1 MDPAR
6 YKKALNS
13 AYHRVQNQWPRL
25 QIMVIL
31 GLTGVAAFLT
41 SAVMLRL
48 GVTQMV
54 VRYPI
59 AIAAAYGVF
68 IMLIGLWLWLQ
79 SNDSDMLDF
88 ASEVTANTDLIGAG
102 RMSSSGGSVNL
113 AGMSAPPVSAGSG
126 SGGGGGGPYFDIAGV
141 DVDLDDAIW
150 VVLAIIVL
158 IAGLLA
164 ILYIVYIAPILLTE
178 VLVDGLLAAGLYKTV
193 KGVDGGG
200 YWMTTVLRKTAIPA
214 ILALIFFSIAGFC
227 VQKIEPDASSIGD
240 AWRLMRK

>member
-1 MDPAR
+1 
-6 YKKALNS
+6 
-13 AYHRVQNQWPRL
+13 
-25 QIMVIL
+25 
-31 GLTGVAAFLT
+31 
-41 SAVMLRL
+41 
-48 GVTQMV
+48 
-54 VRYPI
+54 
-59 AIAAAYGVF
+59 
-68 IMLIGLWLWLQ
+68 
-79 SNDSDMLDF
+79 
-88 ASEVTANTDLIGAG
+88 
-102 RMSSSGGSVNL
+102 
-113 AGMSAPPVSAGSG
+113 
-126 SGGGGGGPYFDIAGV
+126 
-141 DVDLDDAIW
+141 
-150 VVLAIIVL
+150 VLAIIVL

>member
-1 MDPAR
+1 M
-6 YKKALNS
+6 
-13 AYHRVQNQWPRL
+13 
-25 QIMVIL
+25 IIL

-41 SAVMLRL
+41 SAVLLRF

-68 IMLIGLWLWLQ
+68 IMLIGFWLWLQ
-79 SNDSDMLDF
+79 RNDSDMLD
-88 ASEVTANTDLIGAG
+88 AAGEVLDHTDWGGG
-102 RMSSSGGSVNL
+102 RQTISSSGGGGVNL
-113 AGMSAPPVSAGSG
+113 AGMGAPPVPPVSGG
-126 SGGGGGGPYFDIAGV
+126 SGGGDGGPSFDIAGI

-150 VVLAIIVL
+150 VVLAIVVL

-193 KGVDGGG
+193 KGVEGRG